1 MYMIRTPEP
10 TASQGW
16 GWQSGLVALR
26 MGGFP
31 SRSPGSPPLL
41 TSALSRSPRK
51 KKNNNF
57 KNEKKQNKQEQNE
70 SVFKKAAIEQPRG
83 GCGEITPT
91 AAGRAM

>member
-1 MYMIRTPEP
+1 MIRTPEP

-51 KKNNNF
+51 KK
-57 KNEKKQNKQEQNE
+57 KLTILKMKRNKQEQNE

-91 AAGRAM
+91 AAGRTM